1 MIKLLNTIVVNTEI
15 EVSFTPEV
23 KTYNIVTGFMSDNC
37 RPFRVSVH
45 IMIWITE
52 EGYIGEIECI
62 YPETVDTPLCSYS
75 HDLSRKLG
83 FPQIEICSCDN
94 EAYIQHC
101 DEGFTIWLNKEKMIN
116 KIIDCNQFLLL
127 VSGDE
132 LVAVKTQECNIVE

>member
-37 RPFRVSVH
+37 RPFRVSEH

-83 FPQIEICSCDN
+83 FPQSRRQVVQSISLLCPKLKIFLHICIHLIHLHN
-94 EAYIQHC
+94 
-101 DEGFTIWLNKEKMIN
+101 LP
-116 KIIDCNQFLLL
+116 
-127 VSGDE
+127 
-132 LVAVKTQECNIVE
+132 

>member
-1 MIKLLNTIVVNTEI
+1 MKL
-15 EVSFTPEV
+15 
-23 KTYNIVTGFMSDNC
+23 K
-37 RPFRVSVH
+37 
-45 IMIWITE
+45 
-52 EGYIGEIECI
+52 CI

-94 EAYIQHC
+94 EAYINTVMK
-101 DEGFTIWLNKEKMIN
+101 GLLYGLIKKMIN